1 MKIINCGS
9 GIHSR
14 EVKGV
19 EKLQSL
25 PANWVAYTNVDL
37 ISGPHKTCEIDVILI
52 TPDRIMLIDLKDWR
66 GAITSQNG
74 RWEQNGRDV
83 CKSPVYKMLQ
93 NVRDTIPSFSA
104 HFKKHSKG
112 RSKCELEREKGY
124 DAKAYIVALTKSGK
138 VKIVRDYGYDRYQ
151 RLVVDLSVDGVDV
164 GERAIADGILK
175 AWPHR
180 SGRALSAKPDWCQN
194 D

>member
-112 RSKCELEREKGY
+112 RSKPVPKIQGF
-124 DAKAYIVALTKSGK
+124 VVMTGSGD
-138 VKIVRDYGYDRYQ
+138 I
-151 RLVVDLSVDGVDV
+151 S
-164 GERAIADGILK
+164 GI
-175 AWPHR
+175 
-180 SGRALSAKPDWCQN
+180 SD